1 MLYPFYMSIKVKST
15 AVAIATVSSVLSFS
29 VPPQA
34 SEYEYLD
41 ESEKRVESLSEQEGV
56 NEYSDTLSVGEY
68 EYLDELE
75 KMVESLSEKEGVNEY
90 SDALSVSE
98 KLKYGKWHCGF
109 LENRPTKDLHS
120 SLANMGVKMRQQGYS
135 DQQINDY
142 ITFMIS
148 MLFAS
153 VKELCPEYKYKVD
166 IVN

>member
-1 MLYPFYMSIKVKST
+1 MSIKVKST

-34 SEYEYLD
+34 GEYEYL
-41 ESEKRVESLSEQEGV
+41 
-56 NEYSDTLSVGEY
+56 DTLSVGEY

-75 KMVESLSEKEGVNEY
+75 KMVESLSEKQGVNEY

-98 KLKYGKWHCGF
+98 KLKYRKQHCGL
-109 LENRPTKDLHS
+109 LENRPTKDLHRE
-120 SLANMGVKMRQQGYS
+120 LANMSVKMSQQGYS
-135 DQQINDY
+135 DQRINDY
-142 ITFMIS
+142 FTFMIS
-148 MLFAS
+148 MLYAS